1 LDGRSGVAE
10 PLHLAVSLDGA
21 GYHEAA
27 WRDPTSRPT
36 ELFSAGYWV
45 EQVQLAERGL
55 LDLVSFEDTFGIQS
69 QSPRK
74 LDDRTDHV
82 RGRLEAVLLACRVA
96 PLTRHIGLVP
106 IATTTHTEP
115 FHIASAISTLDW
127 ISGGR
132 AGWQPRVSG
141 RPADVAL
148 VGIRGAPDGD
158 DALGDLFG
166 EATDA
171 VEVVRRLWDSWE
183 DDAIIKDV
191 ATGRFIDRD
200 KLHYIDFEG
209 RWFRVKGPSIVPRP
223 PQGQPLVA
231 ALAHQPVPWEFAAT
245 SADVAFI
252 TPADDSDVASWI
264 ENVRSAEDRVGRRGE
279 PLALLADLVVFLA
292 PTAAE
297 ATDRKAALDDLA
309 GRQLLS
315 DAAIFTGT
323 PEELAAELLAWRRHG
338 LDGFRLRPGVTTID
352 LPAIVEGVVPAL
364 QREGAFR
371 TAYEPGTLRQ
381 RFGLGRPV
389 SRYVGSTT

>member
-1 LDGRSGVAE
+1 MAE
-10 PLHLAVSLDGA
+10 RMHLAVSLDGA

-27 WRDPTSRPT
+27 WRDPASRPA

-45 EQVQLAERGL
+45 DQVRLAERGL
-55 LDLVSFEDTFGIQS
+55 LDLVSFDDAFGIQS

-74 LDDRTDHV
+74 LDERTDQV

-106 IATTTHTEP
+106 VATTTYTEP

-127 ISGGR
+127 ISKGR
-132 AGWQPRVSG
+132 GGWQPRVSG

-148 VGIRGAPDGD
+148 VRIRDAQDGD
-158 DALGDLFG
+158 DVLGDLFG

-209 RWFRVKGPSIVPRP
+209 RSFSVKGPSIVPRP

-231 ALAHQPVPWEFAAT
+231 VLAHQPVPWEFAAT
-245 SADVAFI
+245 SGDVVFI
-252 TPADDSDVASWI
+252 TPSDESDVATWVG
-264 ENVRSAEDRVGRRGE
+264 NVRDAEARMHRDGT
-279 PLALLADLVVFLA
+279 PLKVLADLVVFLA
-292 PTAAE
+292 PTTTAA
-297 ATDRKAALDDLA
+297 ADRKARLDDLA
-309 GRQLLS
+309 GRALRS
-315 DAAIFTGT
+315 DAAIFVGT
-323 PEELAAELLAWRRHG
+323 PADLAAELVAWRANG
-338 LDGFRLRPGVTTID
+338 LDGFRLRPGVTTVD
-352 LPAIVEGVVPAL
+352 LPAIVDGVVPAL
-364 QREGAFR
+364 QERGVFR
-371 TAYEPGTLRQ
+371 RSYEPGTLRE
-381 RFGLGRPV
+381 RFGLGRPAN
-389 SRYVGSTT
+389 RYARSST

>member
-1 LDGRSGVAE
+1 MAE
-10 PLHLAVSLDGA
+10 RMHLAVSLDGA

-27 WRDPTSRPT
+27 WRDPASRPA

-45 EQVQLAERGL
+45 DQVRLAERGL
-55 LDLVSFEDTFGIQS
+55 LDLVSFDDAFGIQS

-74 LDDRTDHV
+74 LDERTDQV

-106 IATTTHTEP
+106 VATTTYTEP

-127 ISGGR
+127 ISNGR

-141 RPADVAL
+141 RPTDADL
-148 VGIRGAPDGD
+148 VGVRPAPSPDT
-158 DALGDLFG
+158 ALADMFE

-191 ATGRFIDRD
+191 ATGRFVDRD
-200 KLHYIDFEG
+200 KLHYIEFAG
-209 RWFRVKGPSIVPRP
+209 RSFSVKGPSIVPRP

-231 ALAHQPVPWEFAAT
+231 ALAHQPVPWAFAAT

-252 TPADDSDVASWI
+252 TPADIDDVEPWVGNVRAAESDVG
-264 ENVRSAEDRVGRRGE
+264 RVGP
-279 PLALLADLVVFLA
+279 PLVLIADLVVFLA
-292 PTAAE
+292 VSAE
-297 ATDRKAALDDLA
+297 SARDRKAALDDLA
-309 GRQLLS
+309 GRPLRS

-323 PEELAAELLAWRRHG
+323 PDALAAELLAWRERG
-338 LDGFRLRPGVTTID
+338 LDGFRLRPGVTAVD
-352 LPAIVEGVVPAL
+352 LPGIVDALVPAL
-364 QREGAFR
+364 QQRGAFR
-371 TAYEPGTLRQ
+371 TAYEPGTLRE

-389 SRYVGSTT
+389 SRYAGVTA